1 MLLISANGCIN
12 RQLDI
17 HWRSRRH
24 HFIESTVYMYSSRYS
39 RYSIACG
46 KQGHR
51 EVAPREFDVHPR
63 WKLEREAE
71 KQRRRRRRRRKKK
84 DTVNFCEQKC
94 ARAGPNRD
102 TFKPDFMSGWQ
113 VDQRRACNL
122 LMMFIYLKYYFHSFM
137 MSWVSLWK
145 TALSNPFVSE
155 VRAARTVTSK
165 WLKCAQVWPL
175 FQHLQ
180 DFSTTGS
187 H

>member
-1 MLLISANGCIN
+1 
-12 RQLDI
+12 
-17 HWRSRRH
+17 
-24 HFIESTVYMYSSRYS
+24 
-39 RYSIACG
+39 
-46 KQGHR
+46 
-51 EVAPREFDVHPR
+51 
-63 WKLEREAE
+63 
-71 KQRRRRRRRRKKK
+71 
-84 DTVNFCEQKC
+84 VNFCEQKC

-175 FQHLQ
+175 FNISKTSAPREVTRRCFQSRHWTFQ
-180 DFSTTGS
+180 PP
-187 H
+187 